1 MFIRK
6 IKYKGGLLSMKDN
19 AEMRKEHNA
28 VREKVGYHDFTH
40 ELLEAR
46 GADVGAFMDKMFVND
61 ISGAD
66 VGQGVY
72 KTMLIEEG
80 KIIDDLIIFCVNEY
94 KYYLTPLYIDLLKTS
109 FTTHYVGFYAGY

>member
-72 KTMLIEEG
+72 TTMLNEEG
-80 KIIDDLIIFCVNEY
+80 KIIDDLIIFRVRSEERR
-94 KYYLTPLYIDLLKTS
+94 
-109 FTTHYVGFYAGY
+109 VGKECRAWVRRELWRGKI

>member
-72 KTMLIEEG
+72 TTMLNEEE
-80 KIIDDLIIFCVNEY
+80 KIDRKSTRLNSSHVANSYAVF
-94 KYYLTPLYIDLLKTS
+94 YLKEKR
-109 FTTHYVGFYAGY
+109 